1 MKLNEGHLSLG
12 TVIIYFW
19 DKPYQEINF
28 KSDLN
33 SVPLSIKILS
43 DLHMSNFTLIFVC
56 SYFCNEIEKCQLWKS
71 LKYFNILWSI
81 KHDVRFEYVPWK
93 NVWFCFISIVWVH
106 FNHKT
111 DKFWFWKSLKYFI
124 IFWHKKIGCQIW
136 ICPME
141 KYLILLHLHWL
152 GSV

>member
-1 MKLNEGHLSLG
+1 MKLNEGHLYLG
-12 TVIIYFW
+12 TVIIHFW

-33 SVPLSIKILS
+33 SVLLSIKILS

-93 NVWFCFISIVWVH
+93 NVWFCFISTVCIH
-106 FNHKT
+106 FRC
-111 DKFWFWKSLKYFI
+111 LVVL
-124 IFWHKKIGCQIW
+124 
-136 ICPME
+136 
-141 KYLILLHLHWL
+141 YLDQA
-152 GSV
+152 SMSE